1 MSQLKVV
8 WRNSRTAEREKRW
21 HELGC
26 DVGRKLYVVEEL
38 VPLGDQKR
46 WAQAVA
52 LEIVPGGPAT
62 APRSGSAHSRR
73 NQPAGAC
80 DIWHSC
86 SHRTIWV
93 QDCAHFT
100 SRLYFLSTSRN

>member
-8 WRNSRTAEREKRW
+8 WRDSRTAKRERRW
-21 HELGC
+21 HELAC

-52 LEIVPGGPAT
+52 LEN
-62 APRSGSAHSRR
+62 R
-73 NQPAGAC
+73 AGWPS
-80 DIWHSC
+80 D
-86 SHRTIWV
+86 RTTIWFHLIRKEISRPEP
-93 QDCAHFT
+93 AISGIHAAIEPFGSRTGLT
-100 SRLYFLSTSRN
+100 SQAGCIS